1 MYPLMNAFKAGLI
14 NSQCRNHFPFTQLTQ
29 CHWLQT
35 VDVQDRSWSCTP
47 CSSAASRAVPPH
59 TSARPLE
66 PAVYRWHTLPQHAPV
81 RSRHCAALRVIAQHN
96 DVSKYQIR
104 SAIPA
109 SFTARGSVGAEYW
122 R

>member
-1 MYPLMNAFKAGLI
+1 MNAFKAGFI
-14 NSQCRNHFPFTQLTQ
+14 NSQCCNHFPFTQLTQ

-47 CSSAASRAVPPH
+47 CSGAASRAVPPP
-59 TSARPLE
+59 R
-66 PAVYRWHTLPQHAPV
+66 QHAPSNRRFTGDTRFHSTRRFVTGATCAYVCLRAQDDV
-81 RSRHCAALRVIAQHN
+81 RG
-96 DVSKYQIR
+96 YPIR

-109 SFTARGSVGAEYW
+109 SFTARGSVGTEYW